1 MSISTINTHPS
12 YNKFIQEM
20 QTNPIKV
27 KTKGW
32 AMYQL
37 IYRVN
42 YLDDDNIYELTKAHL
57 SKLPLMGSASS
68 SWQGFSAFNLIQAKR
83 QISSQILLSLVKDL
97 Y

>member
-37 IYRVN
+37 IK

-57 SKLPLMGSASS
+57 
-68 SWQGFSAFNLIQAKR
+68 
-83 QISSQILLSLVKDL
+83 
-97 Y
+97 